1 MRIGCHCKEQNSDR
15 SILRSNYRDLFTF
28 FFSSVSRYLE
38 DEYRLN
44 CIKDQNI
51 LSGLGK
57 LPLNFKFYDDTPDP
71 SKPTF
76 QELPTGEKLSGATT
90 YETLMPFFTTL
101 EITPTELRQKAVT
114 RRDELY
120 REVTAKQ

>member
-1 MRIGCHCKEQNSDR
+1 MPGQTTSARTKTR
-15 SILRSNYRDLFTF
+15 SEDQRSTYRDLFSVF
-28 FFSSVSRYLE
+28 FFICRYLE
-38 DEYRLN
+38 DEYLLN
-44 CIKDQNI
+44 CPKDQNI

-57 LPLNFKFYDDTPDP
+57 LPLNFKFYDDTADP
-71 SKPTF
+71 STPAL

-120 REVTAKQ
+120 RQVNAKQ

>member
-1 MRIGCHCKEQNSDR
+1 MSGQTVR
-15 SILRSNYRDLFTF
+15 SKTRTVRSKDQCSNYRDLR
-28 FFSSVSRYLE
+28 FFSSISRYLE
-38 DEYRLN
+38 DEYLLN
-44 CIKDQNI
+44 CPKDQNI

-57 LPLNFKFYDDTPDP
+57 LPLNFKFYDDTPDR

-101 EITPTELRQKAVT
+101 EITATELRQKAVT